1 MNMVD
6 LIVKK
11 RDGHA
16 LTPEEVSYI
25 VEAYVKD
32 AIPDYQMSAFLMAV
46 FFQGMSEEETVALT
60 RTMMDSGDQMDLS
73 AIKGVVVDKH
83 STGGVGD
90 TTTLVLAPWLAACG
104 IPVAKMSGRGLG
116 HTGGT
121 IDKMESIPGFRVELT
136 MEEFV
141 SNVNKIG
148 LALAGQTGSIAP
160 ADKKIYALRDVT
172 GTVEQKALIASSI
185 MSKKLASGAGAILL
199 DVKVGSGAFMKN
211 LEDGIA
217 LAKSMVDIG
226 NAMGRETKAI
236 LSSMDQPLG
245 KAVGNS
251 LEVMEAIKVLQGE
264 EKGDLYYLC
273 LELAKEMM
281 LLSLADMTSK
291 KAEEILLDRLESG
304 KAHDKFL
311 EFVALQGGDVEKLR
325 EGLPVGSYRKRLTA
339 ENDGYVAKVEASAV
353 GLAAMHLGAGRE
365 TKDSIIDLGAGLR
378 IWKRIGDPVAKG
390 ELLAELYTNDED
402 KLLEARNLLKDA
414 FVIEKNQKTT
424 SPLLLGKVDRNGV
437 ELWDE
442 DHYRT

>member
-1 MNMVD
+1 MVD